1 MGQTNQ
7 VGSDPVVT
15 GFEIT
20 DVYRDF
26 RFPSRSEAIRVAVW
40 ELVRR
45 EKQQCEDTQIMTGG

>member
-1 MGQTNQ
+1 MGQVN
-7 VGSDPVVT
+7 GSDPVVT

-45 EKQQCEDTQIMTGG
+45 EKQQCEDTQIMTGR